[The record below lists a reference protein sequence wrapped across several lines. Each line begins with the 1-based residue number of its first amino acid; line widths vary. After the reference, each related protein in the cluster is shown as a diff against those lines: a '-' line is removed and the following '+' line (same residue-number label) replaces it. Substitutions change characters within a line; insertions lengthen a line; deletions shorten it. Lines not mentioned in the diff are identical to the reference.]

1 MRQENARPKSSPTDG
16 KPQWKPRKMCS
27 FINHAN
33 IENRWNREIREIRE
47 SRFLFVYFACFA
59 VKTIFL
65 GEDLGRV
72 VIS

>member
-1 MRQENARPKSSPTDG
+1 
-16 KPQWKPRKMCS
+16 MCS

-65 GEDLGRV
+65 GEDLGAAKLV
-72 VIS
+72 DFGGAFATMSHHQL